1 MDTVIVKNSQFY
13 SHCQKRIA
21 KGTVNAEHVEIR
33 LDSEWDNLTVRI
45 HWLNVASGVE
55 KVVLLELDQPNTIPW
70 EVLADLGEL
79 RMGLDGMDGGTIV
92 KPTVWLTYGYVVDGV
107 DPESGSDPQPP
118 TPSWEQ
124 QMVEQARVAAEAAE
138 EAKDAAVNAEKAAS
152 QAGPY
157 ADEAQKSAEAAK
169 EAQRAASTSA
179 QEAGDAKD
187 QANTASN
194 AAKVH
199 ADAAETAKAESERA
213 AETAGNA
220 QSEADQSAQSAAN
233 SAKKA
238 EDAKLEA
245 QKAAAVLPT
254 PTPEDAGKILMVNP
268 EGDGYIVGKAGGSD
282 SGQNATLT
290 TAQIEA
296 LHGMFKACAYDDSKD
311 VSGAYAAFLSA
322 FGITDSGDNEGGSG
336 EDGGEETEKTL
347 TSISATYSGGD
358 VTVGTALTDLTG
370 IVVTAHYSD
379 GTSETVTDYT
389 MNGTIAEGSN
399 TVTVSYGGKTTTFTV
414 NGAAVSE
421 GETVEMVSVNQ
432 DVCTNLYTD
441 NGTTTTKNY
450 TGPSV
455 ASTKVF
461 EQDTT
466 VRIKFT
472 GSGGYFCI
480 KLGCFD
486 EEAATAYYVF
496 GSGDTVT
503 PYETTYTVKAG
514 YKLIIKTYSSA
525 VLYDTLTVTKVV
537 A

>member
-124 QMVEQARVAAEAAE
+124 QMVE
-138 EAKDAAVNAEKAAS
+138 
-152 QAGPY
+152 
-157 ADEAQKSAEAAK
+157 
-169 EAQRAASTSA
+169 
-179 QEAGDAKD
+179 

-379 GTSETVTDYT
+379 GTSETMTDYT

-432 DVCTNLYTD
+432 AVCTNLYTD